1 MCLAS
6 TSAEPRGDPR
16 GQVPAT
22 PLLPKALLAG
32 QSVFPT
38 SFYHCHPLSISTR
51 EPAALETCGWAHTC
65 CCEAVAAAPRSA
77 DGTGAACAGSPTG
90 LGLRPPPKEA
100 DKSPARQTFLGG
112 CATAQNGS
120 STPFEDASRVGA
132 LYLSRRGFGFVF
144 PSFFFFFFLFPLVCS
159 FICTS
164 SSPLIFLFPIFNHP
178 WERVPLV
185 TYFCDM
191 PVAFTLF
198 YSCTVYLLIY
208 NFIPKQIDVC
218 CSLSSSRRFAI
229 A

>member
-1 MCLAS
+1 MLSLSHCCSLDGNACCVLPFRQHARVCLAS

-51 EPAALETCGWAHTC
+51 EPAALETCGRAQTC
-65 CCEAVAAAPRSA
+65 CCEAPRSA
-77 DGTGAACAGSPTG
+77 DGTGAVCAGSPTG

-120 STPFEDASRVGA
+120 STPFEDASRMGA
-132 LYLSRRGFGFVF
+132 LYLSWRGFGFVF
-144 PSFFFFFFLFPLVCS
+144 SSFFFFNFFSFSQCQPGKADCWLWRFPV
-159 FICTS
+159 
-164 SSPLIFLFPIFNHP
+164 
-178 WERVPLV
+178 
-185 TYFCDM
+185 
-191 PVAFTLF
+191 
-198 YSCTVYLLIY
+198 LL
-208 NFIPKQIDVC
+208 C
-218 CSLSSSRRFAI
+218 
-229 A
+229 